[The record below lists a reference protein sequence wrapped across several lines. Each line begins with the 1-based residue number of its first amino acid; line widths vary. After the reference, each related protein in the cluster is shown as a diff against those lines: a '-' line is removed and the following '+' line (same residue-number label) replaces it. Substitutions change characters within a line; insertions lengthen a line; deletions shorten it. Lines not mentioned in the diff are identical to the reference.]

1 MVMVFYAS
9 KNVLKC
15 YTIAR
20 LFGEDDAMNTTDLP
34 HLPAL
39 QVALI
44 GYGGAGRI
52 FHAPLITGVPGLQL
66 QCIVTRQ
73 TQAVAQDWP
82 GVRCTAHVTEVWT
95 DPAIDLVVI
104 ATPNDSHFELAHAA
118 LNAGKH
124 VLVDKPS
131 TVTLAETDTLLTL
144 ARRLGKVFT
153 VFQNRRFDSDFLAL
167 QQVLAS
173 GQLGRVVQVESHFD
187 RYRPQV
193 PSRWREQDQPG
204 SGLWMDLGP
213 HLVDQA
219 LALWGL
225 PQAIQ
230 LDLACVRD
238 GAQVNDWFHAVLRYD
253 KAHSGM
259 RVILHASTL
268 VAALGPRW
276 AVHGTRGS
284 FTKYGLDGQEDALK
298 AGGRPHLDDLKAW
311 GDDAQPGEIVH
322 MASLAGVAAPVA
334 VRQHAP
340 HAAGNYLAYYAN
352 VRDHLRGQA
361 DLLVPPAQVRAVMRV
376 LELGAYSAKDGCS
389 VALVSAPA

>member
-1 MVMVFYAS
+1 MVH
-9 KNVLKC
+9 
-15 YTIAR
+15 
-20 LFGEDDAMNTTDLP
+20 LFGEDSVMNTTDLP
-34 HLPAL
+34 QLPAL
-39 QVALI
+39 RVALI

-52 FHAPLITGVPGLQL
+52 FHAPLISGVSGLQL
-66 QCIVTRQ
+66 YCIVTRQ
-73 TQAVAQDWP
+73 TQAVAHDWP
-82 GVRCTAHVTEVWT
+82 GVHCIAHLTDVWS

-124 VLVDKPS
+124 VLVDKPC

-144 ARRLGKVFT
+144 ARRLGKAFT

-167 QQVLAS
+167 QQVLAG
-173 GQLGRVVQVESHFD
+173 GQLGRLVQVESHFD

-219 LALWGL
+219 LALWGS
-225 PQAIQ
+225 PDAVQV
-230 LDLACVRD
+230 DLACMRD

-253 KAHSGM
+253 TAHAGL

-268 VAALGPRW
+268 VAQLGPRW

-284 FTKYGLDGQEDALK
+284 FTKFGLDGQEDALK
-298 AGGRPHLDDLKAW
+298 AGGRPHLENLKGW
-311 GDDAQPGEIVH
+311 GDDAQPGEVLH
-322 MASLAGVAAPVA
+322 MAGMAGVAAPVA
-334 VRQHAP
+334 VRQRAP
-340 HAAGNYLAYYAN
+340 HPAGNYLAYYAN

-361 DLLVPPAQVRAVMRV
+361 DLLVPPTQVRAVMQV
-376 LELGAYSAKDGCS
+376 LELGAYSAKDGRW
-389 VALVSAPA
+389 VALASASA